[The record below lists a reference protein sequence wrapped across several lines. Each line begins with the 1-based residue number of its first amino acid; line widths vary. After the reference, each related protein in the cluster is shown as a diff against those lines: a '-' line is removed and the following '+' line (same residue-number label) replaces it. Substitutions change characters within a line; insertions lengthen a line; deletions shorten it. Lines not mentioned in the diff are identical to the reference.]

1 VGRAVVVLND
11 GCPPDGDG
19 IIAYCRERL
28 ARFKIPKSVV
38 FADTLPVTGAGKIDK
53 LALQEQYGDFRF

>member
-1 VGRAVVVLND
+1 M
-11 GCPPDGDG
+11 
-19 IIAYCRERL
+19 AYCRERL

-53 LALQEQYGDFRF
+53 LALKERYGDFRF